1 MESLPTD
8 SKNKLIFD
16 INDSEKK
23 SSNLYA
29 ENKYCPHILGHYLN
43 PSLNSTYETI
53 NLSLLDAIPQSS
65 SENKNEKDKKII
77 YHRNLSILQD
87 SFKSFNYYGFN
98 QSKNLLN
105 TQLLQNYS
113 LDWILLNNPQNLS
126 FNSMN
131 REGCIFSMSFNDTG
145 NLMASSNHNHS
156 IEIWDMKSE
165 KLIHNITSHSEIVTG
180 TEFFHGDADNEYFLS
195 CSLDKT
201 IKLWKNYKNIYTFI
215 EHNDWVRCISIRQDN
230 QQFLSGCVSSVVKL
244 WDIPTQRVIG
254 SIINQNEDPNVLT
267 TVNSLGFMH
276 RNPNLFI
283 MGLRSGEVKIFDSRI
298 QNKNNNFLKNIGL
311 VQSFKAHHKKLNTT
325 KINQSD
331 NYLLTSSRDSLLR
344 LWDMRKLPKEN
355 ENEESI
361 KKNKN
366 YINEYNKHKCV
377 GYNIECNFFDKEQY
391 VITGSENSHFYIYD
405 ILNNNIYYKIKTQQK
420 CINLIKQIP
429 NTYSIAFTGL
439 EDISIFIWN
448 AHKKLTKYYEKRYLL
463 NNDNNNTT
471 KKNENVLDDVD
482 EENDLDEIEETAKS
496 NELCNKLIEEVMTE
510 CGDMILK
517 IFHTHNMTYSNG
529 INFENL
535 IEIIQKSNDEKSEN
549 ILKMINE
556 KFMKRIMENFIS
568 GVNNKKQENEKK
580 NEKKK
585 ENKVENKK
593 NVTKREIKCL
603 NCQKEKEEKD
613 SHTINIFNSIDR
625 KQLNQLLFLPNN
637 FGFNE
642 LVEKN
647 LQ

>member
-1 MESLPTD
+1 MESLPTK

-16 INDSEKK
+16 INDSEKNN
-23 SSNLYA
+23 SNLYI
-29 ENKYCPHILGHYLN
+29 ENEYCPHILGHYLN
-43 PSLNSTYETI
+43 PSLNSEFEKI
-53 NLSLLDAIPQSS
+53 NLSLLDAIPQTNT
-65 SENKNEKDKKII
+65 ENKNEKDKKLI

-98 QSKNLLN
+98 QSKNLFN

-201 IKLWKNYKNIYTFI
+201 IKLWKNYKNVYTFI
-215 EHNDWVRCISIRQDN
+215 EHNDWVRCISIREDN

-254 SIINQNEDPNVLT
+254 SIINQNDDPNVLT
-267 TVNSLGFMH
+267 TVNSLCFMH

-298 QNKNNNFLKNIGL
+298 QNKNNDFLKNIGL

-344 LWDMRKLPKEN
+344 LWDMRKLPKED

-366 YINEYNKHKCV
+366 YVNEYNKHKCV

-405 ILNNNIYYKIKTQQK
+405 ILNSNIYYKVKTQQK

-448 AHKKLTKYYEKRYLL
+448 AHKKLTKYYEKSYLL
-463 NNDNNNTT
+463 NNDKNNSNNNT
-471 KKNENVLDDVD
+471 KKNESVLDDVD

-496 NELCNKLIEEVMTE
+496 NQLCNKLIEEVMTE

-556 KFMKRIMENFIS
+556 KFMNRIMENFIS

-580 NEKKK
+580 K

-593 NVTKREIKCL
+593 KVSKREIKCL
-603 NCQKEKEEKD
+603 NCQKEKEEKG
-613 SHTINIFNSIDR
+613 SQTINIFNSIDR
-625 KQLNQLLFLPNN
+625 KQLNQLLLLPNN

-647 LQ
+647 IN

>member
-1 MESLPTD
+1 MESLPTK
-8 SKNKLIFD
+8 SQNKLIFD
-16 INDSEKK
+16 INDSEKNN
-23 SSNLYA
+23 SNLYI
-29 ENKYCPHILGHYLN
+29 ENEYCPHILGHYLN
-43 PSLNSTYETI
+43 PSLNSEFEKI
-53 NLSLLDAIPQSS
+53 NLSLLDAIPQTNT
-65 SENKNEKDKKII
+65 ENKNEKDKKLI

-98 QSKNLLN
+98 QSKNLFN

-201 IKLWKNYKNIYTFI
+201 IKLWKNYKNVYTFI
-215 EHNDWVRCISIRQDN
+215 EHNDWVRCISIREDN

-254 SIINQNEDPNVLT
+254 SIINQNDDPNVLT
-267 TVNSLGFMH
+267 TVNSLCFMH
-276 RNPNLFI
+276 RNPHLFI

-298 QNKNNNFLKNIGL
+298 QNKNNDFLKNIGL

-344 LWDMRKLPKEN
+344 LWDMRKLPKED

-366 YINEYNKHKCV
+366 YVNEYNKHKCV

-405 ILNNNIYYKIKTQQK
+405 ILNSNIYYKVKTQQK

-448 AHKKLTKYYEKRYLL
+448 AHKKLTKYYEKSYLL
-463 NNDNNNTT
+463 NNDKNNSNNNS
-471 KKNENVLDDVD
+471 KKNESVLDDVD

-496 NELCNKLIEEVMTE
+496 NQLCNKLIEEVMTE

-556 KFMKRIMENFIS
+556 KFMNRIMENFIS
-568 GVNNKKQENEKK
+568 GVNNKKQENEKR
-580 NEKKK
+580 K

-593 NVTKREIKCL
+593 KVSKREIKCL
-603 NCQKEKEEKD
+603 NCQKEKEEKG
-613 SHTINIFNSIDR
+613 SQTINIFNSIDR
-625 KQLNQLLFLPNN
+625 KQLNQLLLLPNN

-647 LQ
+647 IN

>member
-1 MESLPTD
+1 MESLPTK

-16 INDSEKK
+16 INDSEKNN
-23 SSNLYA
+23 SNLYI
-29 ENKYCPHILGHYLN
+29 ENEYCPHILGHYLN
-43 PSLNSTYETI
+43 PTLNSEFEKI
-53 NLSLLDAIPQSS
+53 NLSLLDAIPQTNT
-65 SENKNEKDKKII
+65 ENKNEKDKKLI

-98 QSKNLLN
+98 QSKNLFN

-201 IKLWKNYKNIYTFI
+201 IKLWKNYKNVYTFI
-215 EHNDWVRCISIRQDN
+215 EHNDWVRCISIREDN

-254 SIINQNEDPNVLT
+254 SIINQNDDPNVLT
-267 TVNSLGFMH
+267 TVNSLCFMH

-298 QNKNNNFLKNIGL
+298 QNKNNDFLKNIGL

-344 LWDMRKLPKEN
+344 LWDMRKLPKED

-366 YINEYNKHKCV
+366 YVNEYNKHKCV

-405 ILNNNIYYKIKTQQK
+405 ILNSNIYYKVKTQQK

-448 AHKKLTKYYEKRYLL
+448 AHKKLTKYYEKSYLL
-463 NNDNNNTT
+463 NNDKNNSNNNT
-471 KKNENVLDDVD
+471 KKNESVLDDVD

-496 NELCNKLIEEVMTE
+496 NQLCNKLIEEVMTE

-556 KFMKRIMENFIS
+556 KFMNRIMENFIS

-580 NEKKK
+580 K

-593 NVTKREIKCL
+593 KVSKREIKCL
-603 NCQKEKEEKD
+603 NCQKEKEEKG
-613 SHTINIFNSIDR
+613 SQTINIFNSIDR
-625 KQLNQLLFLPNN
+625 KQLNQLLLLPNN

-647 LQ
+647 IN

>member
-23 SSNLYA
+23 NSNLYT
-29 ENKYCPHILGHYLN
+29 ENEYCPHILGHYLN
-43 PSLNSTYETI
+43 PALNSKYETI
-53 NLSLLDAIPQSS
+53 NLSLLDAIPQSNT
-65 SENKNEKDKKII
+65 ENEKDKKII

-98 QSKNLLN
+98 QSKNLFN

-165 KLIHNITSHSEIVTG
+165 KLINNITSHSEIVTG

-201 IKLWKNYKNIYTFI
+201 IKLWKNYKNVYTFI
-215 EHNDWVRCISIRQDN
+215 EHNDWVRCISVRQDN

-344 LWDMRKLPKEN
+344 LWDMRKLPKED

-366 YINEYNKHKCV
+366 FINEYNKHKCV
-377 GYNIECNFFDKEQY
+377 GYNIECN
-391 VITGSENSHFYIYD
+391 
-405 ILNNNIYYKIKTQQK
+405 
-420 CINLIKQIP
+420 
-429 NTYSIAFTGL
+429 
-439 EDISIFIWN
+439 
-448 AHKKLTKYYEKRYLL
+448 
-463 NNDNNNTT
+463 
-471 KKNENVLDDVD
+471 
-482 EENDLDEIEETAKS
+482 
-496 NELCNKLIEEVMTE
+496 
-510 CGDMILK
+510 
-517 IFHTHNMTYSNG
+517 
-529 INFENL
+529 
-535 IEIIQKSNDEKSEN
+535 
-549 ILKMINE
+549 
-556 KFMKRIMENFIS
+556 
-568 GVNNKKQENEKK
+568 
-580 NEKKK
+580 
-585 ENKVENKK
+585 
-593 NVTKREIKCL
+593 
-603 NCQKEKEEKD
+603 
-613 SHTINIFNSIDR
+613 
-625 KQLNQLLFLPNN
+625 
-637 FGFNE
+637 
-642 LVEKN
+642 
-647 LQ
+647 

>member
-1 MESLPTD
+1 MESLSTK
-8 SKNKLIFD
+8 SQNKLIFD
-16 INDSEKK
+16 INDSDKK
-23 SSNLYA
+23 NSNLNI
-29 ENKYCPHILGHYLN
+29 ENEYCPHILGHYLN
-43 PSLNSTYETI
+43 PSLNSEYEKI
-53 NLSLLDAIPQSS
+53 NLSLLDAIPQSNT
-65 SENKNEKDKKII
+65 ENKNEKDKKII

-98 QSKNLLN
+98 QSKNLFN

-201 IKLWKNYKNIYTFI
+201 IKLWKNYKNVYTFI
-215 EHNDWVRCISIRQDN
+215 EHNDWVRCISIREDN

-298 QNKNNNFLKNIGL
+298 HNKNNNFLKNIGL
-311 VQSFKAHHKKLNTT
+311 VQSFKAHHKKLNTA
-325 KINQSD
+325 KINKSD

-344 LWDMRKLPKEN
+344 LWDLRKLPKED

-377 GYNIECNFFDKEQY
+377 GYNIECNFFDNGQY
-391 VITGSENSHFYIYD
+391 VITGSENSHFYVYD
-405 ILNNNIYYKIKTQQK
+405 ISNSNIYYKIKAQQK

-429 NTYSIAFTGL
+429 NSYSIAFTGL

-448 AHKKLTKYYEKRYLL
+448 AHKKLTKYYEKIYLL
-463 NNDNNNTT
+463 NNDNNNNNCT
-471 KKNENVLDDVD
+471 KKNENVLEDVD

-496 NELCNKLIEEVMTE
+496 NQLCNKLIEEVMTE

-535 IEIIQKSNDEKSEN
+535 IEIIQKSNDEKSEK

-556 KFMKRIMENFIS
+556 KFMNRIMENFIS
-568 GVNNKKQENEKK
+568 GVNNKKQEND
-580 NEKKK
+580 KKK
-585 ENKVENKK
+585 ENKVESKNK
-593 NVTKREIKCL
+593 VSKREIKCL

-613 SHTINIFNSIDR
+613 SKTVNIFNSIDR
-625 KQLNQLLFLPNN
+625 KQLNQLLILPNS

-642 LVEKN
+642 LAEKN
-647 LQ
+647 LS